1 MSMNDPHN
9 DLGSIWYH
17 SESEPS
23 DVPYYPNQFLGW
35 AFFCRFLQQ
44 DDSTNIKDFDLIDR
58 PLSTYLQ
65 VVHPRAPCAPT
76 KKVRFH
82 TLSDITVQWCW

>member
-1 MSMNDPHN
+1 MS
-9 DLGSIWYH
+9 GKGIY
-17 SESEPS
+17 
-23 DVPYYPNQFLGW
+23 
-35 AFFCRFLQQ
+35 
-44 DDSTNIKDFDLIDR
+44 R